1 MALREKWKYSIVKT
15 LKGEYREGERL
26 RLEIFSLLNVD
37 SLSTEDRNLH
47 PEWGQAVGHIG
58 HAMALST
65 YLKEQ
70 GIKKNSIELD
80 VVSEDWCHALA
91 ADVLQ
96 DNFEIRN
103 RRSHDFIAD
112 LPQTWFHYDRI
123 WGIREESRYI
133 DFIELS
139 ETVYSG
145 NAENKY
151 GYFTLPRNYELKCQ
165 TYLESNSIELPDS
178 YISLHLRSKQD
189 SRDARY
195 CSHRNYEGLI
205 RNIASYGFPILI
217 FGDSVFD
224 FGFDISRYNV
234 VDLRTDSQE
243 PQSLIPFLISNSKG
257 FISSQS
263 GPACISWSLGVPT
276 LTTNAVAPNWS
287 FHAAGPKSFYLPKTW
302 IDKDESVIPFRRV
315 LHSFLGDW
323 AWTSKDSTE
332 LQGNWLRENS
342 PAELTAA
349 SDYFMRC
356 LLGEGEEFTD
366 LNRELDRLREGSR
379 AFGSGKIVPT
389 YFELQN
395 NSFLG

>member
-1 MALREKWKYSIVKT
+1 
-15 LKGEYREGERL
+15 
-26 RLEIFSLLNVD
+26 
-37 SLSTEDRNLH
+37 
-47 PEWGQAVGHIG
+47 
-58 HAMALST
+58 
-65 YLKEQ
+65 
-70 GIKKNSIELD
+70 
-80 VVSEDWCHALA
+80 
-91 ADVLQ
+91 
-96 DNFEIRN
+96 
-103 RRSHDFIAD
+103 
-112 LPQTWFHYDRI
+112 
-123 WGIREESRYI
+123 
-133 DFIELS
+133 
-139 ETVYSG
+139 
-145 NAENKY
+145 
-151 GYFTLPRNYELKCQ
+151 
-165 TYLESNSIELPDS
+165 
-178 YISLHLRSKQD
+178 
-189 SRDARY
+189 
-195 CSHRNYEGLI
+195 LI